1 MNAIASDRDFTETE
15 KKFDILA
22 EKLRNSDVVF
32 EWHEISRKT
41 FKFDDGDKVE
51 YVLEIADPTV
61 KASEGYGE
69 IYVIAR
75 ITPYKASPHYGYSPY
90 GVTSKVV
97 RTIYDDK
104 TSYHLFLS
112 YDATALY
119 LWSELATNYTEGS
132 LSISRVNTL
141 IQKIIDEDRSK
152 KVKKLIKELQYKD
165 ADYSRIEDFLD
176 DIVDYA
182 G

>member
-1 MNAIASDRDFTETE
+1 MNAVAYDRDFTETE

-22 EKLRNSDVVF
+22 EKLRDSDVVF
-32 EWHEISRKT
+32 EWHEVSRKT
-41 FKFDDGDKVE
+41 FKSEDGDKVE

-69 IYVIAR
+69 LYVIAR
-75 ITPYKASPHYGYSPY
+75 ITPYKAVTHYWSSPHGEIK
-90 GVTSKVV
+90 KVE

-104 TSYHLFLS
+104 TSYHL

-132 LSISRVNTL
+132 LSISQVSYL